1 MSGIEEAGASYHF
14 LVVGRIDIFRRF
26 DMDKSKAAAITAS
39 IAGAASFVWVST
51 ATCYAA
57 EAADVEP
64 IPLGATLTG
73 MGGTT
78 TTSSFAVTVTI
89 PNPMADDPI
98 QVVNGCRICA
108 ECLRRAIHFPAF
120 FVSPPSLI
128 ALRKVSAI
136 IKCAGRHTNLTVSFY
151 GLDEGVAPGV

>member
-98 QVVNGCRICA
+98 QVVNGVPD
-108 ECLRRAIHFPAF
+108 LRGVLAPRNPFPRVLRFPAIF
-120 FVSPPSLI
+120 DRSS
-128 ALRKVSAI
+128 
-136 IKCAGRHTNLTVSFY
+136 
-151 GLDEGVAPGV
+151 